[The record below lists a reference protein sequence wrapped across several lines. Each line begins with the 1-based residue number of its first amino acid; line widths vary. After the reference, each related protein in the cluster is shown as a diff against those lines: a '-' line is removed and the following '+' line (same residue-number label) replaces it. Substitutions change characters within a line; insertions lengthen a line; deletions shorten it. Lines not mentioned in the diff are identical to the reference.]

1 MANVYPLPLYHGQPT
16 SAGTDCYTPSGS
28 NTAVVRHIRAVNVDS
43 GNDHTIQ
50 FWAYS
55 SGGSN
60 NNSTVVSRNIVVSA
74 GGDWEDDVYLPL
86 KNGDH
91 ITAKADSNNNVTVFI
106 GGAEL
111 G

>member
-16 SAGTDCYTPSGS
+16 SAGTDCYTPSGA
-28 NTAVVRHIRAVNVDS
+28 NTAIVRHLRAINVDAANAHS
-43 GNDHTIQ
+43 IQ
-50 FWAYS
+50 FWHYA

-60 NNSTVVSRNIVVSA
+60 NNATLLSRQVILSA
-74 GGDWEDDVYLPL
+74 AGDWEDDCYIPL

-91 ITAKADSNNNVTVFI
+91 ITAKADSNSNVTVFI